1 MAATFSMRLRV
12 VTAVSSLAL
21 LAGPALAQTSN
32 PSMGG
37 AGQMN
42 RPSTAAS
49 QPRAPMPNPL
59 TMEDVSQIK
68 GTAVYDSSGSKI
80 GNISTVLMQP
90 SSKTIDRL
98 VVGEGGILGVG
109 SHHVALPVDA
119 FSWDSEKGGFTL
131 AKTSADLRSMPEWQ
145 QQQLTQAP
153 AAAPAGAKEPR
164 SQ

>member
-12 VTAVSSLAL
+12 ITAVSSLAL
-21 LAGPALAQTSN
+21 LAGPALAQTSQ

-37 AGQMN
+37 TGTMP
-42 RPSTAAS
+42 RPSAAT
-49 QPRAPMPNPL
+49 QRPQTPMPNPL

-80 GNISTVLMQP
+80 GSISTVLMQP

-119 FSWDSEKGGFTL
+119 FSWDSQKDGFTL
-131 AKTSADLRSMPEWQ
+131 TKTADDLKSMPEWQ

-153 AAAPAGAKEPR
+153 AAGAKEPR